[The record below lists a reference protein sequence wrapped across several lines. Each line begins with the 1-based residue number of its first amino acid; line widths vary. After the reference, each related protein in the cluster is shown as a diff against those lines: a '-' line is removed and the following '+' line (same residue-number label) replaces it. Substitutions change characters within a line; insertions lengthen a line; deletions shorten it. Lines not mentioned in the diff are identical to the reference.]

1 MASLRSRLTAAVM
14 VPLLALAVTFGG
26 ITCWMIERSGA
37 LTSDRIL
44 VGSVRVLSRAVDAG
58 EGVRADLLPLAVHLL
73 QRRSAPVTLYSIW
86 DGERL
91 VAGTRGLVPPS
102 HYEARTGRWI
112 TRVPAAS
119 FPRTFRNTHLTAGYV
134 DTRDAQGVVQPAYLR
149 DAMLGDKPVRVA
161 TEVRRLRRNGHAV
174 VVQVADFTD
183 DRAAYLQTYFL
194 RVVGAGVLIAM
205 MAVVLFYGAITWGLR
220 PFASL
225 TGQIETARR
234 EPPPQFRLKLAEDAP
249 REALLLAGSFN
260 ALLARTER
268 AVDSLRQFTAN
279 ASHQM
284 RTPLAVVRVHLDV
297 LERYGAQSPR
307 GAMALADIG
316 HAVASLERLL
326 LQLIALARTEEQGIA
341 PDSRF
346 DLAALAADLLATRA
360 VSMPEDGA
368 TDLGF
373 EGEGPVWA
381 FGHGLL
387 AAEMIGNLLDN
398 AIRYGRQG
406 GVVTLRV
413 RACEGIAR
421 IEVEDDGPGIA
432 PDERE
437 RVFDRFYRGR
447 VDGGARPSGSGLGL
461 SIVRALGERMGAQV
475 VLSSGAGGRG
485 LLATVDFRAAEPL
498 ADEDAAGGD
507 ARDAGLFP
515 VDARGPCPPAR
526 PREMAGMTAC

>member
-1 MASLRSRLTAAVM
+1 
-14 VPLLALAVTFGG
+14 
-26 ITCWMIERSGA
+26 
-37 LTSDRIL
+37 
-44 VGSVRVLSRAVDAG
+44 
-58 EGVRADLLPLAVHLL
+58 
-73 QRRSAPVTLYSIW
+73 
-86 DGERL
+86 
-91 VAGTRGLVPPS
+91 
-102 HYEARTGRWI
+102 
-112 TRVPAAS
+112 
-119 FPRTFRNTHLTAGYV
+119 
-134 DTRDAQGVVQPAYLR
+134 
-149 DAMLGDKPVRVA
+149 
-161 TEVRRLRRNGHAV
+161 
-174 VVQVADFTD
+174 
-183 DRAAYLQTYFL
+183 
-194 RVVGAGVLIAM
+194 VLIAM

-341 PDSRF
+341 PDLRF
-346 DLAALAADLLATRA
+346 DLAALAADLLATRCFDA
-360 VSMPEDGA
+360 RRRGHGPRVRGRRA
-368 TDLGF
+368 GLGL
-373 EGEGPVWA
+373 
-381 FGHGLL
+381 GHGLL

-413 RACEGIAR
+413 CMRRDRADRGGGRWSGDRPRRAR
-421 IEVEDDGPGIA
+421 TGVRPVLSRAGGWRGQA
-432 PDERE
+432 FGQRAGA
-437 RVFDRFYRGR
+437 FDRAGAGR
-447 VDGGARPSGSGLGL
+447 ADGGAGGPFLRGGRARPSRHGRFSRGGAACGRRNGLPRCARHRSVSG
-461 SIVRALGERMGAQV
+461 
-475 VLSSGAGGRG
+475 
-485 LLATVDFRAAEPL
+485 
-498 ADEDAAGGD
+498 
-507 ARDAGLFP
+507 
-515 VDARGPCPPAR
+515 
-526 PREMAGMTAC
+526 